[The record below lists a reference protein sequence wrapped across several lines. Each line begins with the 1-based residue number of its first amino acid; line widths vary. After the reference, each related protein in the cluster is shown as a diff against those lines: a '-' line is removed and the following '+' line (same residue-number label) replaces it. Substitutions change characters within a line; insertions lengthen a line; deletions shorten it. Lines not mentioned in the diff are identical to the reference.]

1 MIPNIWS
8 YGKQLV
14 LAHLVVIVVA
24 RVVAV
29 LAQVLA
35 PVPAQVAANLVQV
48 LAQVPAQVAAN
59 LVQVLAQVLA
69 PAPAVIV
76 LAPVT
81 IVMMKICQTLT
92 LQQQNHR

>member
-48 LAQVPAQVAAN
+48 LAQV
-59 LVQVLAQVLA
+59 LA